1 MTESFRL
8 DFGILNEFWRFSL
21 FPLLFHPDIS
31 NISIFFITWNAARTL
46 NFEFWQSYEMMLNQ
60 LWGQKLCQSDHRCC
74 NSSIVFG
81 NSNSRLFLHSN
92 ANCMFVHIQIFDD
105 LMIWR
110 SDDLT
115 IWWFDDLII
124 LVWWYDDMMIWW
136 SNKIHD
142 LLKRKYSWQIWC
154 SRFDTW
160 AEKPPR
166 ASNVAS
172 WKKPC
177 WSSFEVLLMAKILHQ
192 LIGSLSHYSFFTW
205 FYTSQPVQ
213 DFFHQQQHFRNGKNT
228 SEPWN
233 EGMREW
239 GNGMPLFFSGWDVFQ
254 EWPSTFN
261 ARSVDV
267 KKQVASLD
275 LRRVR
280 RSPDVM

>member
-105 LMIWR
+105 LMIWW

-124 LVWWYDDMMIWW
+124 LVWWYDDMMIKQNTW
-136 SNKIHD
+136 SFEKKILMAD
-142 LLKRKYSWQIWC
+142 LMQQVWHMGRKATSGLQCRELKKAMLKFI
-154 SRFDTW
+154 
-160 AEKPPR
+160 
-166 ASNVAS
+166 
-172 WKKPC
+172 
-177 WSSFEVLLMAKILHQ
+177 EVLLMAKILHQ
-192 LIGSLSHYSFFTW
+192 LIGSLSHYSLFTG

-213 DFFHQQQHFRNGKNT
+213 DFFHQQQHFRNGKKNK
-228 SEPWN
+228 N
-233 EGMREW
+233 HGMREW
-239 GNGMPLFFSGWDVFQ
+239 RNEGMGCHCFFLFGMFFRNGQVLSMRDLWMSRSRWQVLTSAESDV
-254 EWPSTFN
+254 
-261 ARSVDV
+261 
-267 KKQVASLD
+267 
-275 LRRVR
+275 LR
-280 RSPDVM
+280 M